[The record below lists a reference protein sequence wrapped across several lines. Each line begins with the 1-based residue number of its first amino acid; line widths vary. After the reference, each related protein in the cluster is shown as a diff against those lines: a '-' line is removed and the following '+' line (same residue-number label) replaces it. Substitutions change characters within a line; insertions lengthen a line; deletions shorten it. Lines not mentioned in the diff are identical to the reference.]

1 MIDGLIQKVVK
12 KFVIGKINDLLKKY
26 KDDIATVRTILAR
39 WIIRTQKILDCLK
52 SLSKKIEDN
61 ELDENELK
69 ETADEVAQLIKE
81 W

>member
-1 MIDGLIQKVVK
+1 MVDALIKKVVK
-12 KFVIGKINDLLKKY
+12 KFVIGKINDLLQKY
-26 KDDIATVRTILAR
+26 KDDVATVREVLSR
-39 WIIRTQKILDCLK
+39 WIGRTQKILDCLK

-61 ELDENELK
+61 ELDENEAK

>member
-1 MIDGLIQKVVK
+1 MFDALIKKVVK

-26 KDDIATVRTILAR
+26 KDDVATVREILSR
-39 WIIRTQKILDCLK
+39 WIGRTQKILDCLK

-69 ETADEVAQLIKE
+69 ETTEEIIVVVKE
-81 W
+81 L

>member
-1 MIDGLIQKVVK
+1 MFDALIKKVVK

-26 KDDIATVRTILAR
+26 KDDIATVREILAR
-39 WIIRTQKILDCLK
+39 WIGRTQKILDCLK

-69 ETADEVAQLIKE
+69 ETTEEIIVVVKE

>member
-1 MIDGLIQKVVK
+1 MFDALIQKVVK

-26 KDDIATVRTILAR
+26 KDDVATVRTILAR
-39 WIIRTQKILDCLK
+39 WISRTQKILDCLV

-69 ETADEVAQLIKE
+69 ESTEEIIVVVKE

>member
-1 MIDGLIQKVVK
+1 MFDGLIQKVVK

-26 KDDIATVRTILAR
+26 KGDVDTVRAVLVTWIARLEKVLSCFKSVLA
-39 WIIRTQKILDCLK
+39 
-52 SLSKKIEDN
+52 KIEDN

-69 ETADEVAQLIKE
+69 ETTEEIIVVVKE

>member
-1 MIDGLIQKVVK
+1 MVDALIKKVVK

-26 KDDIATVRTILAR
+26 REDIATVREVLSR
-39 WIIRTQKILDCLK
+39 WIGRTQKILDCLK

-61 ELDENELK
+61 ELDEKELK
-69 ETADEVAQLIKE
+69 ESTEEITVLVKE

>member
-1 MIDGLIQKVVK
+1 MIDALIQKVVK

-26 KDDIATVRTILAR
+26 KGDVDTVRAVLVTWVARLEKVLSCFKSVLA
-39 WIIRTQKILDCLK
+39 
-52 SLSKKIEDN
+52 KIEDN
-61 ELDENELK
+61 ELDENEAK

>member
-1 MIDGLIQKVVK
+1 MVDALIKKVVK

-26 KDDIATVRTILAR
+26 KGDIDTVRAVLVTWVAR
-39 WIIRTQKILDCLK
+39 LKKILNCFE
-52 SLSKKIEDN
+52 SLLAKIEDN
-61 ELDENELK
+61 ELSENEAK

>member
-1 MIDGLIQKVVK
+1 MFDALIKKVVK

-26 KDDIATVRTILAR
+26 KDDVATVREILSR
-39 WIIRTQKILDCLK
+39 WIGRTQKILDCLK

-69 ETADEVAQLIKE
+69 ETTEEIIVVVKE